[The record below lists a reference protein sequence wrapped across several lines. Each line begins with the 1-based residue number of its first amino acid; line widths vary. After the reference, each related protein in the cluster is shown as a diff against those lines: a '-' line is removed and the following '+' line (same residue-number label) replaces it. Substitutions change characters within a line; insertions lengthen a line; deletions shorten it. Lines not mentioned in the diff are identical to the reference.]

1 LKNLLTQK
9 HIPLLGWSS
18 SSPLNFRPEAKTLVL
33 LVIGLILFGVG
44 ETLLIAAGI
53 GVSPWTV
60 LAQGISNI
68 TSLSIGEASFF
79 VSLLVIFLWIPLKQM
94 PGIGT
99 ILNAIIIAAVIEFSL
114 PFLPYPEDSIY
125 QILQTI
131 LGVLVVGI
139 GSGIYLISNLGAG
152 PRDGLMTGL
161 QRVTQLPISIVRT
174 TLEIVVVI
182 IGWSLGGVV
191 GLGTVI
197 FAIGI
202 GPAVSMG
209 LVTVERLSLVSK
221 KIAS

>member
-1 LKNLLTQK
+1 MVILK
-9 HIPLLGWSS
+9 
-18 SSPLNFRPEAKTLVL
+18 PLNFRPEAKTLVL

-114 PFLPYPEDSIY
+114 PFLPYPEDLIY

-139 GSGIYLISNLGAG
+139 GSGIYLISNLGQ
-152 PRDGLMTGL
+152 D
-161 QRVTQLPISIVRT
+161 
-174 TLEIVVVI
+174 LE
-182 IGWSLGGVV
+182 
-191 GLGTVI
+191 
-197 FAIGI
+197 
-202 GPAVSMG
+202 MD
-209 LVTVERLSLVSK
+209 
-221 KIAS
+221 

>member
-161 QRVTQLPISIVRT
+161 QRR
-174 TLEIVVVI
+174 
-182 IGWSLGGVV
+182 
-191 GLGTVI
+191 
-197 FAIGI
+197 
-202 GPAVSMG
+202 
-209 LVTVERLSLVSK
+209 
-221 KIAS
+221 